1 MRRAGRSGCVAAITL
16 LALLASAPAA
26 GAAHVSCG
34 DRLEADT
41 KLDADLVGCS
51 GNAVVIGASGV
62 TLDLAGHTIEGAHG
76 GIGVVNAPG
85 VSRVTIENG
94 NIGGFFHAVVLI
106 EGGGHV
112 LRNVREYDSHDGL
125 RLSRVNGALLDRVIA
140 TGNDG
145 SGVHTPGSSGVTIRH
160 SRIDHNA
167 AGFTAAGLQA
177 STIERSVIAWNTFY
191 GIFCSPVTGSVFER
205 NVVYGNGEF
214 GIRLERGSSGN
225 RIARNRVSKT
235 TGHGI
240 FMAAAASANLL
251 FGNRVTRNT
260 GDGISVLGPDSTLDG
275 NYAVRN
281 GALGINAPAGAA
293 FAHDNVARRNG
304 DPRECV
310 GVPCRRPHGAP

>member
-1 MRRAGRSGCVAAITL
+1 MTL
-16 LALLASAPAA
+16 LALLASATAA

-34 DRLEADT
+34 DRLETDT
-41 KLDADLVGCS
+41 RLDSDLVGCG

-62 TLDLAGHTIEGAHG
+62 TLDLAGHTIEGAPG
-76 GIGVVNAPG
+76 AVGVVNAPG
-85 VSRVTIENG
+85 VSRVTVKNG
-94 NIGGFFHAVVLI
+94 NVGRFFHAILI
-106 EGGGHV
+106 VAGGGHV
-112 LRNVREYDSHDGL
+112 VRNLREYDSHDGL
-125 RLSRVNGALLDRVIA
+125 RLSQVSGALLDRVTA

-145 SGVHTPGSSGVTIRH
+145 SGIHTPGSSGVTIRH
-160 SRIDHNA
+160 SHIHHNA
-167 AGFTAAGLQA
+167 AGVSAAGLHA

-191 GIFCSPVTGSVFER
+191 GIFYAPVIGSVIER

-214 GIRLERGSSGN
+214 GIRLERASSGN

-235 TGHGI
+235 AGHGI
-240 FMAAAASANLL
+240 FLSDDAGANVL

-260 GDGISVLGPDSTLDG
+260 GDGIGVLGPDSTLDG
-275 NYAVRN
+275 NYAARN

-310 GVPCRRPHGAP
+310 GVPCRRPGGAR